1 MDIKVSTGAGM
12 DSRTA
17 LSPKEGIAV

>member
-1 MDIKVSTGAGM
+1 MDTKVSTGAGM